1 MMHEKIALFFSEKY
15 NKEPF
20 LPLYNGKNVVKQQ
33 FMILLD
39 DKTPALLAAAAA
51 AKPNDTLPPPDEFGQ
66 MVKTQDSISQAL
78 SDSLKNMD
86 LTDFKAVVTGE
97 NTFIKDSLHQLTEL
111 SVAFLPKLI
120 AAIIVLWLGL
130 KLANMLRKLIVKALD
145 KRGAEGSL
153 KSFLGSL
160 VNLLLKAMVIL
171 MAMDIV
177 GIKATSFIALL
188 GAMGLAIGMALQG
201 TLQNF
206 AGGVIILLMKPFKV
220 DDYVECGQYKGYIK
234 EIRIFHTIMRPF
246 NGRTIVIPNSE
257 LATKSLI
264 NHTKEPSIRLDVVAS
279 VAYGTDL
286 KKAKEVLWEVI
297 KAEPLILWEPKK
309 PTIAVSNLGDS
320 SVDLTLWLWTK
331 VEDYWTLW
339 EHIREDI
346 YIAFNNAGVEIPFPQ
361 VTVHQGKN
369 GEHIQMQHRA
379 AEEHLPTTAEETM
392 GEGA

>member
-1 MMHEKIALFFSEKY
+1 ML
-15 NKEPF
+15 
-20 LPLYNGKNVVKQQ
+20 
-33 FMILLD
+33 LLD
-39 DKTPALLAAAAA
+39 DKNPLLLAAAAA
-51 AKPNDTLPPPDEFGQ
+51 PPHPDSLPKDEFGQ
-66 MVKTQDSISQAL
+66 MVRAQDSISQAL

-86 LTDFKAVVTGE
+86 ITDLKAVVTGE
-97 NTFIKDSLHQLTEL
+97 NTFLKDSLRQLSEL
-111 SVAFLPKLI
+111 TVGFVPKLI
-120 AAIIVLWLGL
+120 VAILVLWLGL
-130 KLANMLRKLIVKALD
+130 KLANLLRKTIVKALD

-153 KSFLGSL
+153 KTFLGSL
-160 VNLLLKAMVIL
+160 INLLLKAMVIL
-171 MAMDIV
+171 MAMDII

-220 DDYVECGQYKGYIK
+220 DDYIECGEYKGYVK

-246 NGRTIVIPNSE
+246 NGRTIIIPNSE

-264 NHTKEPSIRLDVVAS
+264 NHTKEPIIRLDVVAS

-297 KAEPLILWEPKK
+297 NAEPLICHEPKK
-309 PTIAVSNLGDS
+309 PNVAVSNLNDS
-320 SVDLTLWLWTK
+320 SVDITLWLWTK

-346 YIAFNNAGVEIPFPQ
+346 YIAFNNAGIEIPFPQ
-361 VTVHQGKN
+361 VTVHN
-369 GEHIQMQHRA
+369 AAATAPVRMQHRA
-379 AEEHLPTTAEETM
+379 AEEHLPTTAEEAM